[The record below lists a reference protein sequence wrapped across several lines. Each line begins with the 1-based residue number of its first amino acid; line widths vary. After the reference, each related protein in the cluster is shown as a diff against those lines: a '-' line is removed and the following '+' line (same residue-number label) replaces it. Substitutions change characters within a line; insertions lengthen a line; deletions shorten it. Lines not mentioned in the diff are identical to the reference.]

1 MSPGDVCVLGV
12 PVLGRKVQATFT
24 RSPVSLS
31 VCGYVGVWVCVLG
44 LSDLGFRALGGDF
57 GRLRCLGVEVF
68 GGGVHAQDQ
77 PCIELLERSREV

>member
-1 MSPGDVCVLGV
+1 MCGCVC
-12 PVLGRKVQATFT
+12 
-24 RSPVSLS
+24 
-31 VCGYVGVWVCVLG
+31 VCVLG

-77 PCIELLERSREV
+77 PCIELLERSIEV